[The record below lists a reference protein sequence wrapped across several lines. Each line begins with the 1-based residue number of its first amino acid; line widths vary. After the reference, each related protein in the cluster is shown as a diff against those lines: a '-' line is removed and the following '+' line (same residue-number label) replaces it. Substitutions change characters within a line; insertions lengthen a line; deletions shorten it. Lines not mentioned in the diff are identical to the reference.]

1 MNDGSAINANTGIP
15 IIRMPRGRKPK
26 GRIGIGIQ
34 ATENRNK
41 GKVLQVNLGNE
52 SVKSSV
58 ALEVLSLSLV
68 DGLFKAL
75 RLNREVA
82 GSAAS
87 LSLRT
92 DNDIIGTMLSIK

>member
-1 MNDGSAINANTGIP
+1 
-15 IIRMPRGRKPK
+15 MPRGIKPK
-26 GRIGIGIQ
+26 GGNGIGIQ

-41 GKVLQVNLGNE
+41 GTVLQVNRGND

-58 ALEVLSLSLV
+58 ALEVLFLFLV

-82 GSAAS
+82 GSPAS